1 MNLKKHQMKKLGS
14 LLFTSTVVA
23 MLWTSCETEPLYPT
37 GSGTDINSLGGDCPP
52 DKVIFQY
59 QVLPIL
65 VSNCAMSGCHDEESH
80 KDGIVLT
87 DYERTMEIV
96 RPGKPNKSE
105 LIEYLAVWG
114 SEDDDDDVMPPPP
127 MRPLS
132 EQEYLTIKTWIEQG
146 AENII
151 CNPGCDTTTFT
162 FSGVVWPIIEQNCL
176 GCHNNSLQSG
186 DVNLEGY
193 DHVKAQADNGALL
206 GSIQW
211 DAGYA
216 PMPPS
221 GSKLPECQIEQIRKW
236 IELGMP
242 ND

>member
-1 MNLKKHQMKKLGS
+1 MKNLFKM
-14 LLFTSTVVA
+14 LLLSVGVAVWFTACYTDPV
-23 MLWTSCETEPLYPT
+23 YPPGYSPDDNDGT
-37 GSGTDINSLGGDCPP
+37 GTGALGGDCPP
-52 DKVIFQY
+52 GKVIFQY
-59 QVLPIL
+59 EVLPIL

-80 KDGIVLT
+80 KDGVILT
-87 DYERTMEIV
+87 DYENTMKLV

-127 MRPLS
+127 MSPLS

-151 CNPGCDTTTFT
+151 CTPACDTTVYT
-162 FSGVVWPIIEQNCL
+162 FSGAVYPIIEQSCL
-176 GCHNNSLQSG
+176 GCHNNDNEQG
-186 DVNLEGY
+186 DINLEGY
-193 DHVKAQADNGALL
+193 DNVKALADNGKLL
-206 GSIQW
+206 GSIEW
-211 DAGYA
+211 EAGYV

-221 GSKLPECQIEQIRKW
+221 GSKLPDCQIAQIRKW
-236 IELGMP
+236 IDAGAP